1 MVDPDKSVAT
11 TPRPDKGCGM
21 ELTRVP
27 VEDDEAMARW
37 YAVTVA
43 ADTHDSPDAP
53 KMTLPEIVAT
63 ARNDEGIED
72 QQFWVGEVEGEAA
85 GAYRLRM
92 PLRDNLEHADLR
104 LVVHPAFRGQGHGR
118 TLVEH
123 AVAQVRGLGRSRVLS
138 EVVESG
144 PTGARSAGFARAAGF
159 RRALAEA
166 HRVLDLSSIDRAR
179 LSQLEKEAYAAAE
192 GYELVGWT
200 GRVPDELVEDYA
212 ALAARMSTDAP
223 MDDLSIEP
231 EVWDADR
238 VRTTDDLLAAQGRT
252 MVATAARHVGTG
264 RLVAY
269 STTGV
274 TRHDP
279 DNVYQWDTLVRR
291 DHRGHRLGMLVKVA
305 NLWRL
310 LEVAPEARTLHTW
323 NAESNAHMIAINE
336 AMGFTVLK
344 RQAEWQLDL
353 V

>member
-1 MVDPDKSVAT
+1 MQVSRVA
-11 TPRPDKGCGM
+11 
-21 ELTRVP
+21 
-27 VEDDEAMARW
+27 VEDDAALARW

-43 ADTHDSPDAP
+43 ADTHDAPDAP
-53 KMTLPEIVAT
+53 RMTLPEIVAK
-63 ARNDEGIED
+63 ARGGEGIED
-72 QQFWVGEVEGEAA
+72 QQFWIGESGGEAV

-104 LVVHPAFRGQGHGR
+104 LVVHPAHRRQGHGH

-123 AVAQVRGLGRSRVLS
+123 AVAQVRSLGRCRVLS

-144 PTGARSAGFARAAGF
+144 PSGERSATFAHAAGF
-159 RRALAEA
+159 RRVLAEA
-166 HRVLDLSSIDRAR
+166 HRVLDLVSLDHAR
-179 LSQLEKEAYAAAE
+179 LTALEKEAYAAAD

-200 GRVPDELVEDYA
+200 GRVPAELIDDYA
-212 ALAARMSTDAP
+212 ALVARMSTDAP
-223 MDDLSIEP
+223 MDDLTVEP
-231 EVWDADR
+231 EIWDADR
-238 VRTTDDLLAAQGRT
+238 VRATDDLIAAQGRT

-264 RLVAY
+264 QLVAY

-279 DNVYQWDTLVRR
+279 ENAYQWDTLVRR
-291 DHRGHRLGMLVKVA
+291 DHRGHRLGLLVKVA
-305 NLWRL
+305 NLQRL
-310 LEVAPEARTLHTW
+310 IESAPEARTLHTW

-336 AMGFTVLK
+336 AMGFRVLK